1 MIQKREHI
9 SKPLFFI
16 DYAKTVD
23 HIYTLFLK
31 RDKKSCTCYSSY
43 DLIDFIVFQSQKV
56 VFKFVCGFLGWGGR
70 GGVYNYISQFF
81 LDSCVMQVF

>member
-16 DYAKTVD
+16 DYATTVDHIYTPLFFIDYTTTVDHIYTPLFFIDYTTTAD

-56 VFKFVCGFLGWGGR
+56 VF
-70 GGVYNYISQFF
+70 
-81 LDSCVMQVF
+81 